1 MGMLV
6 AQKAEEINHM
16 AQKSAKKNK
25 MIGHLHRGKA
35 REKSDNN
42 NFGRILGMVTSS
54 SSIKAWLVWDYD
66 RECLIFNLIISKAYA
81 FKMISKM

>member
-1 MGMLV
+1 V
-6 AQKAEEINHM
+6 I
-16 AQKSAKKNK
+16 
-25 MIGHLHRGKA
+25 IIIIII
-35 REKSDNN
+35 

>member
-1 MGMLV
+1 
-6 AQKAEEINHM
+6 M
-16 AQKSAKKNK
+16 AQKSAKN

-35 REKSDNN
+35 REKIDNNNNN

-66 RECLIFNLIISKAYA
+66 RNASYLTWLFQKDIPLKLSQICEQ
-81 FKMISKM
+81 

>member
-1 MGMLV
+1 MVIWKYKPNTLLV

-16 AQKSAKKNK
+16 AQKSAKN

-35 REKSDNN
+35 REKIDNNNNNNNNNN

-66 RECLIFNLIISKAYA
+66 R
-81 FKMISKM
+81 

>member
-1 MGMLV
+1 MIIWKYKPNTPLV

-16 AQKSAKKNK
+16 AQKSAKN

-35 REKSDNN
+35 REKIDNNNNN

-66 RECLIFNLIISKAYA
+66 R
-81 FKMISKM
+81 